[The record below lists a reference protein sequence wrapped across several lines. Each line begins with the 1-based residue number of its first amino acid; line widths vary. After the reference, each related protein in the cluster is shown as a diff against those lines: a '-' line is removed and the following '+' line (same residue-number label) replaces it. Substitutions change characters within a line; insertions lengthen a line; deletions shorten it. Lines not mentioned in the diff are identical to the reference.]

1 MQKKNLFKI
10 FLPLLV
16 LFHSVSLEAQE
27 VIKEGFLPSIEYIL
41 TGPSHYKSNS
51 ELVHALAYA
60 NSIDV
65 GDIKASRKYS
75 VSYRVIKLA
84 KGGFQTEIT
93 IRPKEAIGHLSFYQF
108 NRPKIVLPEL
118 ESLKLYY
125 SNNGNLIYVKEL
137 EGVDSNTP
145 FYVYK
150 FCHQR
155 FSKDWNLA
163 LENLKWEFKIGSD
176 EFINIWDWMNDYQSA
191 FILLEAESKLSNDIN
206 KTFSKIHK
214 QRWLAIYVELEKMDF
229 YTELIINSKQDPL
242 YLEKKLSIRKF
253 VLARE
258 ISQLEPMP
266 ILDSMKVIDL
276 ADIYFQSELD
286 FFNIAQE
293 DNGLYSDLYMKF
305 SDNASHL
312 FCLQSIDSIFNRSL
326 NKDKYRKQFDLLY
339 QKNSMSRMFYFVENK
354 LPNWALY
361 QIEKFESF
369 FNKSE
374 FLKSSTT
381 YQRYKAKAV
390 YDIYLSYIEVAKQAI
405 EHDKVTLAMSYLD
418 EASLIQKKY
427 PKEIINDM
435 YVNKEL
441 KLLIKRALD
450 RYKQKLESG
459 DLETAKLIKRGVLGL
474 IKKYNVDIDISTLQS
489 S

>member
-1 MQKKNLFKI
+1 MQKKFLLKI

-16 LFHSVSLEAQE
+16 LFHCVSLDAQE
-27 VIKEGFLPSIEYIL
+27 VIVEGFLPNIEYVL

-60 NSIDV
+60 NSVDV

-75 VSYRVIKLA
+75 VSYRVMKLV

-108 NRPKIVLPEL
+108 NSPDIVLPEL

-125 SNNGNLIYVKEL
+125 SNKGNLIYVKEL

-150 FCHQR
+150 FSHQR
-155 FSKDWNLA
+155 FSKDWKIA
-163 LENLKWEFKIGSD
+163 LENLKWEFKIGPED
-176 EFINIWDWMNDYQSA
+176 FINIWDRMNDYQSA
-191 FILLEAESKLSNDIN
+191 FTLLEAEPELSNDIN
-206 KTFSKIHK
+206 NGFSKIHK
-214 QRWLAIYVELEKMDF
+214 ERWLAIYNELEKLDF
-229 YTELIINSKQDPL
+229 YTELIIHSKQDPL
-242 YLEKKLSIRKF
+242 FLEKKLSVRKF

-258 ISQLEPMP
+258 ITQLKPSP
-266 ILDSMKVIDL
+266 ILDSLKVIEL

-286 FFNIAQE
+286 FFNIAQN

-305 SDNASHL
+305 SGNASQL
-312 FCLQSIDSIFNRSL
+312 FCLQSIDSVFNRTL
-326 NKDKYRKQFDLLY
+326 DKDKYRKQFDLLY
-339 QKNSMSRMFYFVENK
+339 QKNSISRMSYFIENK
-354 LPNWALY
+354 LPNWALF

-374 FLKSSTT
+374 YLKSSTT

-390 YDIYLSYIEVAKQAI
+390 YDIYLSYIDVAKQAI
-405 EHDKVTLAMSYLD
+405 EHDRVGLAMSYLD
-418 EASLIQKKY
+418 EASQIQKKY

-474 IKKYNVDIDISTLQS
+474 IKKYHVDVDIS
-489 S
+489 SLRSS